1 VLERLKGLSR
11 RWRLLLASAGGV
23 CALGLGLVAATAA
36 SMQPFPASLHMQTG
50 RGELPRLLDRD
61 GRPLGGPLVAGWNI
75 YDAVPLQSV
84 PEFLQQAFLISE
96 DQRFYV
102 HGGPDWRAR
111 VHALWQNLTSMEVV
125 RGASTVSEQVARIL
139 HPRPRTYW
147 SRWVEGFE
155 SKSLE
160 RRFSKADILEFY
172 LNEVPYAAGR
182 RGVVQAARGYFDR
195 DLETLSQKEMLTLA
209 VLVRA
214 PSAYDLWHGTRA
226 IEKPV
231 QELGEKLR
239 DAGLMDPDQ
248 YKALSSEPYR
258 LQRPGH
264 GVEAPEFSDYVAR
277 SSPPL
282 QDGYVRTSIDLDV
295 QRSVQALLDQR
306 LKQLVNGGIH
316 NAAALVVDNRDNS
329 IVAWA
334 VGSVDHDR
342 KLDAPGTRI
351 DAVLTPR
358 QPGSTLKPFLYA
370 LALEKGWSPATLI
383 DDSRVVEAVGHGM
396 HTFRNYS
403 GEHYGHITL
412 RDALG
417 NSLNIPAVRTVEFVG
432 PPRLL
437 STLQRLG
444 IDTLD
449 QDPDYY
455 GDALALG
462 DGEVS
467 LYGLVQAYSTL
478 ARGGEFLPLTSYV
491 DAGAPR
497 HAERVYSEEASSL
510 IGNIL
515 SDPGARRLEF
525 GQTGLL
531 EFPVQTA
538 VKTGTSSDYHDA
550 WTVGFDS
557 HYTVGV
563 WMGNL
568 DYAPMDGITGS
579 LGPAMV
585 ARAVFAE
592 LDRRG
597 EPTRLYLSP
606 KLVERQICVHED
618 VMPKGQ
624 CLKRSEWFMPGTAPK
639 QQTVRIAAAETQPA
653 AGDEDPRVHFETPS
667 DGLLLAYDP
676 RIPATSQA
684 FLMTLSNGP
693 RYAQVAWWVDGK
705 QAAVTA
711 GNQYLWPVSR
721 GRHRVSVRVQL
732 AGQSQ
737 ELRLASVWFTVK

>member
-1 VLERLKGLSR
+1 VVLTRLKLLSR
-11 RWRLLLASAGGV
+11 RRRWVLVSVGGL
-23 CALGLGLVAATAA
+23 CALGVGLAAAAVAA
-36 SMQPFPASLHMQTG
+36 MQPFPRSLHMQP
-50 RGELPRLLDRD
+50 GEGAMPRLLDRE
-61 GRPLGGPLVAGWNI
+61 GRPLGGPLLAGWNV
-75 YDAVPLQSV
+75 YDAVPLQEV
-84 PEFLQQAFLISE
+84 PEFMQQAFLLSE

-111 VHALWQNLTSMEVV
+111 VHALWQNVTSLGVV
-125 RGASTVSEQVARIL
+125 RGASTVSEQAVRIL

-155 SKSLE
+155 AAELE

-172 LNEVPYAAGR
+172 LNEVPYASGH
-182 RGVVQAARGYFDR
+182 RGVVQAARSYFDR
-195 DLETLSQKEMLTLA
+195 DLETLSRKEMLTLA

-214 PSAYDLWHGTRA
+214 PSAYDLWHGSRA
-226 IEKPV
+226 MEKPV
-231 QELGEKLR
+231 QELGAKLR
-239 DAGLMDPDQ
+239 DAGFMSPEQ
-248 YKALSSEPYR
+248 YAALAAEPYH
-258 LQRPGH
+258 LEHPAPGAD
-264 GVEAPEFSDYVAR
+264 APEFSDYVAR
-277 SSPPL
+277 SHPPL
-282 QDGYVRTSIDLDV
+282 QDGYVRTSLDLDV
-295 QRSVQALLDQR
+295 QRRVQSLLDQR

-316 NAAALVVDNRDNS
+316 DAAALVVDNRDDS

-334 VGSVDHDR
+334 VSDVDHER
-342 KLDAPGTRI
+342 RLAAPGTRI

-383 DDSRVVEAVGHGM
+383 DDSRVVEAVGHGL

-403 GEHYGHITL
+403 GEHYGRITL

-417 NSLNIPAVRTVEFVG
+417 NSLNIPAVRTVEFVT
-432 PPRLL
+432 PPVLL
-437 STLQRLG
+437 DTLQRLG

-478 ARGGEFLPLTSYV
+478 ARQGEFLPLTAYT

-497 HAERVYSEEASSL
+497 RTDRVYSPEASSL
-510 IGNIL
+510 IANIL

-525 GQTGLL
+525 GQAGLL

-557 HYTVGV
+557 RYTVGV

-585 ARAVFAE
+585 TRAVFAE
-592 LDRRG
+592 LDKRS
-597 EPTRLYLSP
+597 EPARLYLSP
-606 KLVERQICVHED
+606 KLEEREICVHED
-618 VMPKGQ
+618 VMPKDQ

-639 QQTVRIAAAETQPA
+639 QSAIRLAVTNPP
-653 AGDEDPRVHFETPS
+653 AGDDEPRVHFETPS

-684 FLMTLSNGP
+684 FLMTLSDGP
-693 RYAQVAWWVDGK
+693 RYAKVAWWVDGK
-705 QAAVTA
+705 QIAVTD
-711 GNQYLWPVSR
+711 GNQYLWPVTR
-721 GRHRVSVRVQL
+721 GRHKVSARV
-732 AGQSQ
+732 
-737 ELRLASVWFTVK
+737 ELRGRSREIRLASVWFTVK

>member
-1 VLERLKGLSR
+1 MLLHRLSRLSR
-11 RWRLLLASAGGV
+11 RARWLS
-23 CALGLGLVAATAA
+23 ATAA
-36 SMQPFPASLHMQTG
+36 GLCAAVAGLAFATAAALQPFPDTLRMQPAAG
-50 RGELPRLLDRD
+50 HQPRLLDRD
-61 GRPLGGPLVAGWNI
+61 GMPLGGPLVAGWNI

-84 PEFLQQAFLISE
+84 PEFLQQAFLVSE

-102 HGGPDWRAR
+102 HGGPDWSAR
-111 VHALWQNLTSMEVV
+111 LHALWQNLTHLEVV
-125 RGASTVSEQVARIL
+125 RGASTVSEQVVRIL

-155 SKSLE
+155 AQQLE
-160 RRFSKADILEFY
+160 RHFSKADILEFY
-172 LNEVPYAAGR
+172 LNQVPYASDR
-182 RGVVQAARGYFDR
+182 RGVVQAARWYFDR
-195 DLETLSQKEMLTLA
+195 DLETLSPKEMLTLA

-214 PSAYDLWHGTRA
+214 PSAYDLYHGTGSVER
-226 IEKPV
+226 PV
-231 QELGEKLR
+231 AELAAKLV
-239 DAGLMDPDQ
+239 DAGLLSRDQ
-248 YKALSSEPYR
+248 FAALGAEPYR
-258 LQRPGH
+258 LQHPDAA
-264 GVEAPEFSDYVAR
+264 VDASEFTDYVIR
-277 SSPPL
+277 SHPPV
-282 QDGYVRTSIDLDV
+282 QDGYVRTSLDLALQRAV
-295 QRSVQALLDQR
+295 QSLLQQR
-306 LKQLVNGGIH
+306 LVQLKNGGIH
-316 NAAALVVDNRDNS
+316 DAAAVVVDNRDDS
-329 IVAWA
+329 ILAWA
-334 VGSVDHDR
+334 VASADRDHR
-342 KLDAPGTRI
+342 LDAPGARI

-370 LALEKGWSPATLI
+370 LALEKGWTPATLI
-383 DDSRVVEAVGHGM
+383 DDSRVVEAVGHGL

-432 PPRLL
+432 PPLL
-437 STLQRLG
+437 LETLQRLG
-444 IDTLD
+444 IDTLG

-478 ARGGEFLPLTSYV
+478 ARDGEVLPLTALA

-497 HAERVYSEEASSL
+497 RAERIYSEEASSL
-510 IGNIL
+510 IANIL

-538 VKTGTSSDYHDA
+538 IKTGTSSDYHDA
-550 WTVGFDS
+550 WTMGFDS
-557 HYTVGV
+557 RYTVGV

-585 ARAVFAE
+585 SRAIFAE

-597 EPTRLYLSP
+597 QPARLFLSP
-606 KLVERQICVHED
+606 KLVEREICVHED

-624 CLKRSEWFMPGTAPK
+624 CLKRSEWFMPGTAP
-639 QQTVRIAAAETQPA
+639 QQPAIQLAKARPA
-653 AGDEDPRVHFETPS
+653 AGDDEPRVHFETPS

-676 RIPATSQA
+676 RIPADSQA

-693 RYAQVAWWVDGK
+693 RYARVAWWVDGK
-705 QAAVTA
+705 QAAVTT
-711 GNQYLWPVSR
+711 GNEYLWPVSR
-721 GRHRVSVRVQL
+721 GRHRVSVRVLL
-732 AGQSQ
+732 AGRKQ
-737 ELRLASVWFTVK
+737 ELRLASVAFTVK